1 MKPDDVMSPS
11 TENIEIASKDDPDDF
26 TKVELSPKKDVKLR
40 PQYSGGGFIEPP
52 RDPPAPITDRTQ
64 DVKKSVPNHPLLT
77 KTPPGSM
84 KSVVSGD
91 GLNRVSQ
98 DLAPKRLSQATLV

>member
-1 MKPDDVMSPS
+1 MKPDEVSPS

-26 TKVELSPKKDVKLR
+26 TKVELSPKKDVKRR

-52 RDPPAPITDRTQ
+52 RDPLAPITDRTQ
-64 DVKKSVPNHPLLT
+64 DVKKSVPNNPLLT
-77 KTPPGSM
+77 KIPPGS
-84 KSVVSGD
+84 KESVVSGD

-98 DLAPKRLSQATLV
+98 HLTTKRLSHATLV